1 MIVTLTLH
9 ALVALVVSAGLLSV
23 MHATRVSKD
32 NGSTNLTNRE
42 RLSNAPERDSFIE
55 ASTPQKKKARIRCSR
70 ISPAVL
76 SRFSVVGYNECGT
89 LSLFFGGN
97 MGCQNGCLG
106 LGSCAHSCPVDAIVL
121 RNGVIGIT
129 DRCTGCGLCV
139 RECPKGLIE
148 IVPRNEEGTY
158 ACAADKHLVTER
170 ICPTASGNFWLNSS
184 FYKDSDFKRR

>member
-1 MIVTLTLH
+1 MIVTLILH
-9 ALVALVVSAGLLSV
+9 ALVAIVISAALLSV
-23 MHATRVSKD
+23 MHATHVSK
-32 NGSTNLTNRE
+32 NNVSMNLTNRE
-42 RLSNAPERDSFIE
+42 RLSNAHERDSFIE
-55 ASTPQKKKARIRCSR
+55 ASPTQKKKARIRCSK
-70 ISPAVL
+70 ISPDVL
-76 SRFSVVGYNECGT
+76 TRFSVNGYNECRT

-97 MGCQNGCLG
+97 MACQNGCLG
-106 LGSCAHSCPVDAIVL
+106 LGSCAHSCPIDAIVL

-158 ACAADKHLVTER
+158 ACAANKHLVTDQ
-170 ICPTASGNFWLNSS
+170 ICPVASGNFWLNSS